1 MVQFPKGYLKKA
13 YEIVRENGGLCVV
26 DEVSGWGGGGGEEG
40 GGRGGEERGRGEGTH
55 CLVGSETS
63 IIEAS

>member
-26 DEVSGWGGGGGEEG
+26 DEVSGWGEG
-40 GGRGGEERGRGEGTH
+40 GRREEGGEERGRRGGG
-55 CLVGSETS
+55 GSGHTV
-63 IIEAS
+63 